1 MIPAARLR
9 RYTWQWLAGAIV
21 DRVFGRKVAAMEA
34 RYRREDL
41 AIAKADVVLSIG
53 GDNYCYG
60 PPYRLYA
67 IDRAVKRA
75 GKKLVLWGCSIE
87 PEAIQNDHEMRK
99 DLALFDLITPRESIT
114 YQALLDAGVN
124 TNVHLH
130 ADPAFAMVPEP
141 VSLPDGWQPGNVLG
155 LNLSPLIM
163 RYQHTDGDLLT
174 HARALVQHVL
184 QCTDLTVALI
194 PHVTQARNND
204 WDVLSQLYQPF
215 ADSRRV
221 LLLGQQLNSPQTKYL
236 ISQCRLFI
244 GARTHS
250 TIAAYGTRVPTLA
263 LGYSVKARGIARDIF
278 GSEEGLVLP
287 IQQLTEAGQLISAFE
302 ALREREDDL
311 RCHLAEVMPGYIQS
325 AWDAGKHVAE
335 LLS

>member
-1 MIPAARLR
+1 MQAPYLYYQMVEAQALRTAAVSA
-9 RYTWQWLAGAIV
+9 LA
-21 DRVFGRKVAAMEA
+21 
-34 RYRREDL
+34 
-41 AIAKADVVLSIG
+41 LSVG

-60 PPYRLYA
+60 TPYWLYA
-67 IDRAVKRA
+67 IDRAVKKA

-87 PEAIQNDHEMRK
+87 PDRIRGDEEMRQ

-124 TNVHLH
+124 GNVHLH
-130 ADPAFAMVPEP
+130 ADPAFAMEP
-141 VSLPDGWQPGNVLG
+141 QPIALPSGWQPGNVLG

-163 RYQHTDGDLLT
+163 RYQHAEGDLLAQA
-174 HARALVQHVL
+174 HALVQHVL
-184 QCTDLTVALI
+184 QHTDLTIALI
-194 PHVTQARNND
+194 PHVTQERNND
-204 WDVLSQLYQPF
+204 WDVLQQVYQPF
-215 ADSRRV
+215 TDSGR
-221 LLLGQQLNSPQTKYL
+221 LILLGQELNSPQTKYV

-250 TIAAYGTRVPTLA
+250 TIAAYGTGVPTLA

-287 IQQLTEAGQLISAFE
+287 VQQLTDARQLIHAFE

-311 RCHLAEVMPGYIQS
+311 RQRLAEVMPGYIQS
-325 AWDAGKHVAE
+325 AWDAGAHVAE
-335 LLS
+335 LLR